1 MTDEEKPKQKNP
13 DLLPATRGYVKC
25 IARRINSHKHP
36 QNSDPFVSAIL
47 TALGGLVW
55 IFMVVDG
62 AIAHTPHAPE
72 WAYWLVTLFTVTQLS
87 ALYTTYSID
96 DGETGPT
103 SYNSGDQKLLK
114 AWEPK
119 KSECCEPEEDGSYSR
134 Y

>member
-1 MTDEEKPKQKNP
+1 MTDDEKPKPENP

-36 QNSDPFVSAIL
+36 QNSEAGLSMLLV
-47 TALGGLVW
+47 ALGGILWV
-55 IFMVVDG
+55 FMVANG
-62 AIAHTPHAPE
+62 TLGPQPHAPE

-96 DGETGPT
+96 GGETNTT
-103 SYNSGDQKLLK
+103 SYDSGDQKLLK
-114 AWEPK
+114 PWEPK
-119 KSECCEPEEDGSYSR
+119 KTDCCEPEEDGSYSR